1 MRYKS
6 NGNFELDMR
15 TAEGLINGSLL
26 AKLLMQL
33 ASAAG
38 VPLNEP
44 LLSSIKQS
52 STPAAK
58 TYNWNILSEV

>member
-1 MRYKS
+1 
-6 NGNFELDMR
+6 MR